1 MDVSIVFIIVVL
13 YCAVCFGIYVKMDA
27 IPLLAPFKRIAFLVP
42 VFSLAIYLT
51 LLTKKDVGKWRLT
64 VCFLRI
70 REFTMCVLF
79 ALSHSV
85 SKLGS
90 ETAKTRHNV
99 YRSTAKYNASLKQVN
114 AVKRAGAPK
123 GKALYQLFLKAGEE
137 MEKRFA

>member
-27 IPLLAPFKRIAFLVP
+27 IPLLAPFKSIAFLIP
-42 VFSLAIYLT
+42 VLCLAIYLT

-64 VCFLRI
+64 VCFLHI

-85 SKLGS
+85 SKLGN
-90 ETAKTRHNV
+90 EAVKTRHNV

-114 AVKRAGAPK
+114 AVKRAGVPK
-123 GKALYQLFLKAGEE
+123 GKALYQLFRKAGEE
-137 MEKRFA
+137 IEKRFA